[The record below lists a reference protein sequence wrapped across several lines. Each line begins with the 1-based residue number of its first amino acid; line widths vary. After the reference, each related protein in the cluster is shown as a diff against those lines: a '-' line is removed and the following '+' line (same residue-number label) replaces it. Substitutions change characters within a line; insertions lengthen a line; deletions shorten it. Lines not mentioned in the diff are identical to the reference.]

1 MFHGRGRV
9 AIGTCVLTAL
19 CSGTAAAQQDGPERA
34 DASTSAAPQL
44 NEKESRAGFLKL
56 ILVDAMWVPSQT
68 GGNTFGIIGAH
79 LSFAHIG
86 RVYFYGPPGV
96 MVIRQKTDRGWIFR
110 PAYTWGISFH
120 LTDFKVPGTERRAE
134 LFVNFTK
141 VWSTGDQRSGVD
153 MAGLSFSWRK

>member
-1 MFHGRGRV
+1 MFQGRGRWAV
-9 AIGTCVLTAL
+9 GACVLTAI
-19 CSGTAAAQQDGPERA
+19 CTGTAAAQDVEPA
-34 DASTSAAPQL
+34 PLYAAAVPAPQV
-44 NEKESRAGFLKL
+44 EKESRAGFLKL
-56 ILVDAMWVPSQT
+56 ILVDALWVPSQT

-86 RVYFYGPPGV
+86 RIYFYGPPGL
-96 MVIRQKTDRGWIFR
+96 MLIRQKTDRGWMFR

-141 VWSTGDQRSGVD
+141 VWSTGDQRSGAD